1 MKVESLNQ
9 NSPEWHA
16 FRAEHFGASEA
27 AAMLGLSKYTTRT
40 ELLHAKKTGF
50 VKDHSEATKYVF
62 AKGHETEAAAR
73 PLIEE
78 IIGEQLSPVTCSE
91 GKLSCSCDGI
101 TFDDSIAWE
110 HKQFNA
116 ALFAAVQSGNLPDEY
131 QPQCQQIL
139 MITGAKKLIFTV
151 SDGTREKMASV
162 DVYPDSIWWNS
173 ITQGWSQFSI
183 DLENYQPIE
192 ALEKPK
198 AEAIMALPAV
208 VINVTGELSICNLSS
223 VTPHFDS
230 FLKGANTSLVT
241 DDDFAKGEA
250 TAKFSRTTAKTLKLK
265 AKEVVDQIASVSEA
279 VRTLELYADKF
290 DKLGLQLEKAVK
302 EQKEAIKAKILHDAT
317 MAFRAH
323 VESLEAETRPIQLNV
338 EKPDFAGVMKN
349 QRMIESLHDKVNTEL
364 ARVKILADAVAKDV
378 RHKIS
383 WMNEY
388 WFNNGGDYKFLF
400 SDLQNIIDKPM
411 DDFKLIITVRIAS
424 HKSAET
430 AKLEA
435 ERARIQEEEEAKAR
449 AKIQAEQLAMEQEKA
464 AKPHPDSVV
473 KQSLITETPTVN
485 DKLTVETPEEKALR
499 LENYAI
505 WKGMP
510 KQSRPTRIQIIESL
524 AKVYSVPYSIAE
536 QWLIEEFSEKL
547 Q

>member
-1 MKVESLNQ
+1 MQIHNLNQ
-9 NSPEWHA
+9 GTPEWNA

-50 VKDHSEATKYVF
+50 VKEHSEATKYVF

-73 PLIEE
+73 PLIES

-151 SDGTREKMASV
+151 SDGTREKMAQV
-162 DVYPDSIWWNS
+162 DVYPDSTWWNA
-173 ITQGWSQFSI
+173 IAQGWTQFSI
-183 DLENYQPIE
+183 DLENYHPVEVI
-192 ALEKPK
+192 EKPQ

-223 VTPHFDS
+223 VTPHFDA

-241 DDDFAKGEA
+241 DDDFANGEA

-279 VRTLELYADKF
+279 VRTLELY
-290 DKLGLQLEKAVK
+290 
-302 EQKEAIKAKILHDAT
+302 
-317 MAFRAH
+317 
-323 VESLEAETRPIQLNV
+323 
-338 EKPDFAGVMKN
+338 
-349 QRMIESLHDKVNTEL
+349 
-364 ARVKILADAVAKDV
+364 
-378 RHKIS
+378 
-383 WMNEY
+383 
-388 WFNNGGDYKFLF
+388 
-400 SDLQNIIDKPM
+400 
-411 DDFKLIITVRIAS
+411 
-424 HKSAET
+424 
-430 AKLEA
+430 
-435 ERARIQEEEEAKAR
+435 
-449 AKIQAEQLAMEQEKA
+449 
-464 AKPHPDSVV
+464 
-473 KQSLITETPTVN
+473 
-485 DKLTVETPEEKALR
+485 
-499 LENYAI
+499 
-505 WKGMP
+505 
-510 KQSRPTRIQIIESL
+510 
-524 AKVYSVPYSIAE
+524 
-536 QWLIEEFSEKL
+536 SE
-547 Q
+547 